1 MPLHITYQTDE
12 ICQQELN
19 HQNASD
25 QYIATPHSIRTSFI
39 PSAYID

>member
-1 MPLHITYQTDE
+1 MPIRIAYQTDD
-12 ICQQELN
+12 ICQQELT

-39 PSAYID
+39 PSA

>member
-1 MPLHITYQTDE
+1 MPIRIAYQTDE

-39 PSAYID
+39 PSA